1 MDVLVFLVSKQSL
14 RSSWVDREVKFA
26 ALQEIKQKRVL
37 ILHIVTVTELLGHSS
52 IGVTMR
58 YCTCRALFTGV

>member
-1 MDVLVFLVSKQSL
+1 
-14 RSSWVDREVKFA
+14 VKFA